1 MATDKP
7 ASGRGKGFAGLTDLV
22 SEVPGVDVSRST
34 PDKPIRAPL
43 GTVVLDPTSANDDDD
58 LVRPIPDEPI
68 RSPRGRV
75 APEPRSVNDD
85 DDLIRPIPDEPV
97 RPPRGSAVPESRTAF
112 APEKSTYR
120 PREMPTGNEPMPA
133 IAKWLL
139 GLVGLMIIFGIVN
152 STSKKV
158 DPTTYNKPPTS
169 YNAPQAPA
177 PLELLYESIPPVG
190 SGQLLNFV
198 QLRYCIGETIRLD
211 ALEVFGR
218 NNVKRYNAKVKFF
231 NDRCSSYRYKVT
243 DFNSVTQDM
252 RDRKDLL
259 SQQARLEWFK
269 ADELEAKS
277 NAKAAKSSKAF

>member
-43 GTVVLDPTSANDDDD
+43 GTLVLDPTSANDDDD
-58 LVRPIPDEPI
+58 LVRPIPDEPVPP
-68 RSPRGRV
+68 PRGR
-75 APEPRSVNDD
+75 
-85 DDLIRPIPDEPV
+85 
-97 RPPRGSAVPESRTAF
+97 AVPESRTAVT
-112 APEKSTYR
+112 PKKSTHR
-120 PREMPTGNEPMPA
+120 PGEMPTGNEPMPA
-133 IAKWLL
+133 MAKWLL

-158 DPTTYNKPPTS
+158 DPTTYNKPSTS

-198 QLRYCIGETIRLD
+198 ELRYCIGETSRLD

-231 NDRCSSYRYKVT
+231 NDRCSSYRYKVA

-252 RDRKDLL
+252 RDRQELL
-259 SQQARLEWFK
+259 AQQARLEWFK

-277 NAKAAKSSKAF
+277 KAKAAKSSKAF